1 MKRILSLLA
10 AAACMSAITYA
21 SDIFGSWNGKLQ
33 VTPQVALNLVF
44 HIEEDNLAPHGA
56 VVTMDSPDQGAKGI
70 PLQLE
75 MMRND
80 SIVVEA
86 PQLQMKYAGRYHQ
99 DRISGTFTQGP
110 LAIPLELSRGTFTPA
125 RPQTPKPPF
134 PYKTKEVVIDNLQA
148 GVKLAGTLTLPDNF
162 DPSTPVVVMVT
173 GSGSQNRDEEILGHR
188 PFAVIADRLA
198 RAGIASLRYDARGFA
213 GSTGNAATATTR
225 DLADD
230 AEAAVQSLRAQGYG
244 KVGLLGHSEGGMI
257 AFMLAAGKNA
267 PDFIVTLGAPSQ
279 TGAKILLDQNDN
291 HFRKQN
297 IPESERCRI
306 LEIISGIYGCI
317 DNNRDMPQKELETAL
332 AAYIDECREHN
343 TGNSPLWQQFWN
355 DIKQLPASLSQP
367 WMRYF
372 ITSDPAEYIP
382 ECRVPALVLY
392 GAKDTQVKPELN
404 MPAIKQLLPRAD
416 VRCYPGLNHLMQP
429 CKTGQFEEYSNIE
442 TTIDENVLRDIT
454 SYINT
459 LK

>member
-134 PYKTKEVVIDNLQA
+134 PYKTKEVVIEDR
-148 GVKLAGTLTLPDNF
+148 K
-162 DPSTPVVVMVT
+162 SVV
-173 GSGSQNRDEEILGHR
+173 
-188 PFAVIADRLA
+188 
-198 RAGIASLRYDARGFA
+198 
-213 GSTGNAATATTR
+213 
-225 DLADD
+225 
-230 AEAAVQSLRAQGYG
+230 
-244 KVGLLGHSEGGMI
+244 
-257 AFMLAAGKNA
+257 
-267 PDFIVTLGAPSQ
+267 
-279 TGAKILLDQNDN
+279 
-291 HFRKQN
+291 
-297 IPESERCRI
+297 
-306 LEIISGIYGCI
+306 
-317 DNNRDMPQKELETAL
+317 
-332 AAYIDECREHN
+332 
-343 TGNSPLWQQFWN
+343 
-355 DIKQLPASLSQP
+355 
-367 WMRYF
+367 
-372 ITSDPAEYIP
+372 
-382 ECRVPALVLY
+382 
-392 GAKDTQVKPELN
+392 
-404 MPAIKQLLPRAD
+404 
-416 VRCYPGLNHLMQP
+416 
-429 CKTGQFEEYSNIE
+429 
-442 TTIDENVLRDIT
+442 
-454 SYINT
+454 
-459 LK
+459 